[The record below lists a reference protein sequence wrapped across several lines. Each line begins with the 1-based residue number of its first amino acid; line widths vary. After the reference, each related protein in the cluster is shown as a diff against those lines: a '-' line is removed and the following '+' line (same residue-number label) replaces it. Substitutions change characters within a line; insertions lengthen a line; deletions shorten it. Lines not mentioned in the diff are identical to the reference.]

1 MFNNRFNS
9 SKNDPLVEAVKA
21 AGADGDTRRLAE
33 SMTNGLFG
41 VFSRQAV
48 VREHLSDY
56 DFALEEAYK
65 CMSMKEEDKMAD
77 KDYDRDGK
85 VETSKKEVW
94 GSRLRAAKA
103 SGKYK
108 GPVDEDSSNGLPPS
122 DAAKQAGAAQQ
133 AQTPSSTPKRTGNAA
148 GSTISNARDAAGMNE
163 AQLDELKKPTAKTA
177 MDAYHRA
184 YDSDVRSGGE
194 GKRTARLGRWKQ
206 KNLSDKS
213 ARNQKDTGKA
223 AGMNEEQID
232 ELTKP
237 TAKTAMAAFHRASDS
252 DVQSGEFKRS
262 NRLYNWKQKNLPGK
276 SARNQKDTGKA
287 ELDDYDRKTVKKG
300 GTLTKASQK
309 DTKGEIKSRLGKH
322 TKPKNLPEEHLDE
335 ATRKHFRQH
344 AADIAKISDQGERNK
359 AASAAASTYARLN
372 PRFDHAKFH
381 SAAGSTAHQDQKVS
395 MKESVL
401 AKLYAK
407 HMKED
412 QSFKAAQETG
422 KSVNEV
428 AMGVPPA
435 ITPPVISRP
444 AKSTSG
450 MKAPTGSFRG
460 AGAQPLRTSSTQVN
474 FNSVKP
480 SAGYNLASRMSAAG
494 RDAAGSR
501 ASNLGGMNAVDRIG
515 GAIKSAPSSS
525 SAKAMVDGGRA
536 AVSRGVGA
544 LGAGARIA
552 RGAVGGPTGAALT
565 AATIAAPYVASKMA
579 ASHKA
584 GSTATPGV
592 STHQQ
597 TPDVKA
603 SDSFSRMR
611 GMSQTSTASSTP
623 AATAASKP
631 AIDPTAKGAKYAGG
645 NVHNVTTL
653 KQTAPG
659 DQAQIQSVK
668 TEKGWADP
676 GRWENEVK
684 SKTGEMQQI
693 RTKPDRHVVD
703 TATQQIGKQSASD
716 EKSTSNFLQSQG
728 VGTSTQS
735 QDTPAKASVNF
746 NKKAVQENDEKVKA
760 PKPMMTT
767 FSPAAPMG
775 NIPKMSDHP
784 PSSLK
789 EEVTVGNNKYR
800 IV

>member
-9 SKNDPLVEAVKA
+9 SKNDPLLEAVKA
-21 AGADGDTRRLAE
+21 AQHDGECRRQAE
-33 SMTNGLFG
+33 KIVNEEFG
-41 VFSRQAV
+41 VYSRKAV
-48 VREHLSDY
+48 VREQLAAY
-56 DFALEEAYK
+56 DAALEEVYANLKEGLDPVGQEDDDVNNNGKKNDKSDKYIMNK
-65 CMSMKEEDKMAD
+65 RATIGRAMGKRMEEDATL
-77 KDYDRDGK
+77 KDVRD
-85 VETSKKEVW
+85 
-94 GSRLRAAKA
+94 A
-103 SGKYK
+103 
-108 GPVDEDSSNGLPPS
+108 
-122 DAAKQAGAAQQ
+122 DAAQNPSGLAAQRNKSEDQ
-133 AQTPSSTPKRTGNAA
+133 ALERAGKGLARDIKEKKMWEGSPLDPKDSDVTAASKTISKGSYEDPSTPKVPYSQLPKPGNRA
-148 GSTISNARDAAGMNE
+148 GSVIDSAKGAAGMQE
-163 AQLDELKKPTAKTA
+163 A
-177 MDAYHRA
+177 
-184 YDSDVRSGGE
+184 
-194 GKRTARLGRWKQ
+194 
-206 KNLSDKS
+206 N
-213 ARNQKDTGKA
+213 
-223 AGMNEEQID
+223 
-232 ELTKP
+232 
-237 TAKTAMAAFHRASDS
+237 
-252 DVQSGEFKRS
+252 
-262 NRLYNWKQKNLPGK
+262 
-276 SARNQKDTGKA
+276 
-287 ELDDYDRKTVKKG
+287 
-300 GTLTKASQK
+300 
-309 DTKGEIKSRLGKH
+309 
-322 TKPKNLPEEHLDE
+322 LDE

-344 AADIAKISDQGERNK
+344 AADISKISDQEERNK

-381 SAAGSTAHQDQKVS
+381 AAAGSTAHKQEKVNEEKWIQAALSKKTKGALHKDLNVSQKKKIPLS
-395 MKESVL
+395 KLKAASDDPGKTGKRARLAMTLRKLHERLES
-401 AKLYAK
+401 
-407 HMKED
+407 D
-412 QSFKAAQETG
+412 SFKAAQGTG

-435 ITPPVISRP
+435 ITPPAISRP
-444 AKSTSG
+444 ARSTSG

-460 AGAQPLRTSSTQVN
+460 LGAQPMRTSSTQVN
-474 FNSVKP
+474 FNGVKP
-480 SAGYNLASRMSAAG
+480 SSGYDVASRMSAAG
-494 RDAAGSR
+494 RDAASSR
-501 ASNLGGMNAVDRIG
+501 ASSLGGMNAADRIG
-515 GAIKSAPSSS
+515 GAIKSATSGS
-525 SAKAMVDGGRA
+525 SAKGMVDAGRA
-536 AVSRGVGA
+536 AISRGAGA

-552 RGAVGGPTGAALT
+552 RGAVGGPTGAAIT
-565 AATIAAPYVASKMA
+565 AASIAAPYVASKMA

-592 STHQQ
+592 SAHQQ
-597 TPDVKA
+597 TPGVKA

-611 GMSQTSTASSTP
+611 GMSQSSTASSTP

-645 NVHNVTTL
+645 TVHNVTTL

-676 GRWENEVK
+676 GRWENEVR
-684 SKTGEMQQI
+684 SKTGTAQQI

-703 TATQQIGKQSASD
+703 TATQQVGKQSASD

-728 VGTSTQS
+728 VGTSSQS
-735 QDTPAKASVNF
+735 QDTPATSDTTKASVNF

>member
-21 AGADGDTRRLAE
+21 ARADGDTRRLAE

-65 CMSMKEEDKMAD
+65 CMSIKEEDKMAD

-163 AQLDELKKPTAKTA
+163 
-177 MDAYHRA
+177 
-184 YDSDVRSGGE
+184 
-194 GKRTARLGRWKQ
+194 
-206 KNLSDKS
+206 
-213 ARNQKDTGKA
+213 
-223 AGMNEEQID
+223 EEQID